1 MNQSFDVLNLIFD
14 QIIVVYGV
22 FDIKKYKL
30 VIKNVRLF
38 DLLYIIKVYLIFK
51 NLEKSRNKGLSVIPI
66 GTYT

>member
-1 MNQSFDVLNLIFD
+1 
-14 QIIVVYGV
+14 V

-51 NLEKSRNKGLSVIPI
+51 NLEKYRNKGLSVIPI